1 MVVEIDKFAGFC
13 IGVTNAISEAEK
25 FADNN
30 SEIYCLGEIVHNARE
45 VKRLQS
51 IGMKTISHENFS
63 EISGNK
69 MLIRAHG
76 EPPETY
82 KRAKES
88 GIEII
93 DATCPVVIKL
103 QKSIKQKFNDNP
115 ENQIV
120 IFGKKGHAEVN
131 GLVGQTGG
139 KAIVISDISEAD
151 VIDLNKKIFLFS
163 QTTSNNTEY
172 EAIGKFLTEK
182 SIKMNGNSDKIIVY
196 QTICPSVR
204 KRIPRLQE
212 FCRNHDVIIFVSDH
226 GSSNGKMLFE
236 VCTTEN
242 DKSYFVTGSEDIKQE
257 WFAGM
262 ASVGISGAT
271 STPLWIMEEISNQII
286 NLSTN

>member
-1 MVVEIDKFAGFC
+1 MLVEIDKFAGFC
-13 IGVTNAISEAEK
+13 IGVTNAINEAEK
-25 FADNN
+25 FADAN
-30 SEIYCLGEIVHNARE
+30 SGIYCLGDIVHNARE
-45 VKRLQS
+45 VNRLQKL
-51 IGMKTISHENFS
+51 GMITISHEDFS
-63 EISGNK
+63 DISGNK

-82 KRAKES
+82 KSAKES

-103 QKSIKQKFNDNP
+103 QKSIKQKFDENP

-139 KAIVISDISEAD
+139 KAIVISDIGEAD

-163 QTTSNNTEY
+163 QTTSNNTVY

-182 SIKMNGNSDKIIVY
+182 SIKINGNSDKIIVY

-226 GSSNGKMLFE
+226 GSSNGKMLFD

-242 DKSYFVTGSEDIKQE
+242 DKSYLLLAQKI
-257 WFAGM
+257 
-262 ASVGISGAT
+262 
-271 STPLWIMEEISNQII
+271 
-286 NLSTN
+286 

>member
-13 IGVTNAISEAEK
+13 IGVTNAINEAEK
-25 FADNN
+25 FADEN
-30 SEIYCLGEIVHNARE
+30 SGIYCLGNIVHNALE
-45 VKRLQS
+45 VNRLQKL
-51 IGMKTISHENFS
+51 GMKTISHQDFPD
-63 EISGNK
+63 ISGSK

-82 KRAKES
+82 KNATEF

-103 QKSIKQKFNDNP
+103 QKSIKQKFEENQD
-115 ENQIV
+115 NQIV

-131 GLVGQTGG
+131 GLVGQTSG

-151 VIDLNKKIFLFS
+151 FVDLHKKTFLFS
-163 QTTSNNTEY
+163 QTTSNNNEY
-172 EAIGKFLTEK
+172 EAIGKYLTEK
-182 SIKMNGNSDKIIVY
+182 SVEINGNDEKIIVY

-226 GSSNGKMLFE
+226 GSSNGKMLFD
-236 VCTTEN
+236 VCTSEN

-257 WFAGM
+257 WFVGI

-271 STPLWIMEEISNQII
+271 STPLWIMEEISKQVI